1 MGLFGGN
8 ESKSVLL
15 VDVSS
20 SSARAAYAS
29 VRGKGPVVLHHAV
42 RVPMEI
48 GDEAASTATM
58 LRTLDATLREL
69 RDKGAPIL
77 HKRTGS
83 GSVSAAYVTVGGPWQ
98 DAGIRIETVGDG
110 KPFTFGAELLDRAK
124 KNGEVP
130 KGRIR
135 SEESVLATILN
146 GYETTEPVGKR
157 AKSAEIVILTATID
171 EEAASMMR
179 KAVGSFTDHKDVRFA
194 TFASLIHESVAGL
207 FPHEKDYLGLRVSGE
222 ASELLF
228 VKHGTPLASVS
239 IPCGLNEFSRAAQ
252 KFGMTG
258 FPGDDAIDHAA
269 IPGLQ
274 EEMAAAN
281 KKWAG
286 AIAGC
291 LKDFTAAH
299 ALPRTL
305 FLVTDPEARAFIHK
319 ALDVPDIHA
328 LWLSD
333 DPLSVITLEP
343 SHFSSA
349 VGGEP
354 GATDEVQINMLA
366 LVARHRLSR

>member
-1 MGLFGGN
+1 MGLFGGTDA
-8 ESKSVLL
+8 KSVLL

-29 VRGKGPVVLHHAV
+29 ISGKGPVALYHAV
-42 RVPMEI
+42 RVPMEV
-48 GDEAASTATM
+48 GDASASSAVM
-58 LRTLDATLREL
+58 LRTLDAALREL
-69 RDKGAPIL
+69 REQGAPVL

-83 GSVSAAYVTVGGPWQ
+83 GSVSAAFVTVGGPWQ
-98 DAGIRIETVGDG
+98 DASIRIETIGDG
-110 KPFTFGAELLDRAK
+110 KPFTFGPDLIERAK
-124 KNGEVP
+124 KKGEIP
-130 KGRIR
+130 KGRIS
-135 SEESVLATILN
+135 SEETVLATILN
-146 GYETTEPVGKR
+146 GYETMEPVGKK
-157 AKSAEIVILTATID
+157 AKTAEIVILTATLD
-171 EEAASMMR
+171 EEVSGLMKR
-179 KAVGSFTDHKDVRFA
+179 TVGTFTNHQDVRFA
-194 TFASLIHESVAGL
+194 TFASLIFESVGAL

-269 IPGLQ
+269 IPGLS
-274 EEMAAAN
+274 EAMKAAHE
-281 KKWAG
+281 KWAG
-286 AIAGC
+286 AVATS
-291 LKDFTAAH
+291 LKAFTTSH
-299 ALPRTL
+299 ALPRSL
-305 FLVTDPEARAFIHK
+305 FLVTDPEARGFIHE

-333 DPLSVITLEP
+333 DPLSVIALEP
-343 SHFSSA
+343 THFSKH

-354 GATDEVQINMLA
+354 GSTEEVQLDMLA